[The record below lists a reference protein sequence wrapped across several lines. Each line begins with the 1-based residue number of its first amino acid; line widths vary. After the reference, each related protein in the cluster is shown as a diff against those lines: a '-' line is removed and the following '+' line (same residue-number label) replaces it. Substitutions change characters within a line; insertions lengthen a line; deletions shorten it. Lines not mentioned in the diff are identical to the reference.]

1 MKFQDLKKNDIIFCE
16 SQNSR
21 VIRLGNFINKSTWK
35 GYDIFS
41 KQEIIV
47 TNKDKFKLVNET
59 KKPNIIKM
67 SHLIESKSSTDT
79 LTEKE
84 VFIVE
89 FFIEELGYEKINT
102 IVDDYMDGD
111 IKVDI
116 PNVREIKNYLNLHHI
131 DSDIFIQ
138 YLICAKENEGNKI
151 NTSTKIKRV
160 QLYYV
165 SGTQN
170 SYVPRY
176 DDVSFTFYSLND
188 EHAELVKDSITN
200 NPWTV
205 SFDYGGADFG
215 DPDSFYFSDFELEG
229 SVSDN
234 EIVID

>member
-1 MKFQDLKKNDIIFCE
+1 MKFQELKKNDIIFCE

-21 VIRLGNFINKSTWK
+21 VIRLGNFMNKSTWK

-67 SHLIESKSSTDT
+67 SHLIESKSSIDT

-89 FFIEELGYEKINT
+89 FFIEELGYKKINT

-111 IKVDI
+111 IDVII
-116 PNVREIKNYLNLHHI
+116 PNVSEIKNYLHLHHI
-131 DSDIFIQ
+131 DSRIFIQ

-151 NTSTKIKRV
+151 NTSTKIQRV
-160 QLYYV
+160 QLYTVFGTQYSFVTRYDYV
-165 SGTQN
+165 SA
-170 SYVPRY
+170 
-176 DDVSFTFYSLND
+176 TFYSLND
-188 EHAELVKDSITN
+188 EHAELVKKSIKG

-205 SFDYGGADFG
+205 PFNYGDVDYGDAESFD
-215 DPDSFYFSDFELEG
+215 FSDFELEG

-234 EIVID
+234 GVVIY